1 MCHKPN
7 AQLRAD
13 APDTKE
19 WRLSAKS
26 CQAEDYAGVAQGG
39 TIKVVV
45 CSDGCRDACAD
56 ILYDFQLQK
65 ALCGSM
71 KLAST
76 TAETHF
82 DLEFE
87 RAIVESQKSPDHSA
101 WASLWRA
108 ADTASGVADL
118 IPTAWPSTNE
128 VQREDEFHITDLG
141 LQEAPHIPLII
152 IYECAGKRDQKCPL
166 CINAFAT
173 TCKVIHTHVV
183 QLFILDTWP

>member
-1 MCHKPN
+1 MCHKPK
-7 AQLRAD
+7 AQLLAD

-19 WRLSAKS
+19 WRLRAKS
-26 CQAEDYAGVAQGG
+26 CQAEDYAVVARGG
-39 TIKVVV
+39 TLQVIV
-45 CSDGCRDACAD
+45 CSGECRDACAD

-65 ALCGSM
+65 APCGSM
-71 KLAST
+71 ELANT

-128 VQREDEFHITDLG
+128 VQREDKSHITDLG
-141 LQEAPHIPLII
+141 LQGASHISLI
-152 IYECAGKRDQKCPL
+152 IYECAGKRDHKCPL